1 MSRPDPVGKPSPTGE
16 ATALYQHPPAEQAA
30 RTGRTHVALV
40 RGAGPQ
46 PVEEIQRLLRKRL
59 RYFALVISG
68 GIVVLL
74 LVVFLPA
81 LFRAETNVPGIVI
94 TFGVYGAEA
103 GLAVVAA
110 WILWSRRPLSLGQL
124 RVIEVI
130 VFGTMVASGVWM
142 HYDFFVPFWAPNP
155 PVESLYPLGYPLLLA
170 AGESLPW
177 VFLIMVYGTF
187 IPNTWRRCA
196 AFVGIMAVIPWVL
209 TAASAI
215 TGAAM
220 GTRPLLNFLD
230 FLTFMGMWLAF
241 AVAVAVYGSYRIGL
255 LRQEA
260 LEARKLGQY
269 QLKQRLGA
277 GGMGEVY
284 LAEHVLLRR
293 PCAAKLIRPERAGD
307 PKHLLRFER
316 EVRTTATLTHPNTV
330 QIYDYGHSEDG
341 TFYYVME
348 YLPGLTLEQ
357 LVKQYGPLPPGR
369 AIHFLRQL
377 CGALQEAHGIG
388 LIHRDIKPGNVMVCQ
403 RGGLHD
409 TAKLLDFGLVLPPA
423 GDPDGEKLTQEGAVA
438 GTPAYMSPE
447 QAGGQENVDARSD
460 IYSVGALAY
469 FLLAGQP
476 PFAGR
481 SSVKMLAAHLY
492 ELPAPLTQRRPDV
505 PGDLQAVV
513 LRCLAKEPA
522 GRYADA
528 ESLET
533 ALAGCHTAGAW
544 SAMQAASWWR
554 CQAGTNEIG
563 GFQGVNEV
571 RDRTSR

>member
-1 MSRPDPVGKPSPTGE
+1 MSRPDPVGMPSLTGE
-16 ATALYQHPPAEQAA
+16 PTALYQNQPAEPGA
-30 RTGRTHVALV
+30 RTGRAHIALV

-68 GIVVLL
+68 GIAVLL

-81 LFRAETNVPGIVI
+81 LFRPETNVPEIAI
-94 TFGVYGAEA
+94 SFGVYGAEA

-110 WILWSRRPLSLGQL
+110 WILGSRRSLSLGQL

-209 TAASAI
+209 TATSALK
-215 TGAAM
+215 GDAM

-230 FLTFMGMWLAF
+230 FLTFMGIWLAF
-241 AVAVAVYGSYRIGL
+241 AVAVAVYGSYRIEL

-260 LEARKLGQY
+260 LEARRLGQY

-293 PCAAKLIRPERAGD
+293 PCAIKLIRPERAGD
-307 PKHLLRFER
+307 PKHLVRFER

-330 QIYDYGHSEDG
+330 
-341 TFYYVME
+341 
-348 YLPGLTLEQ
+348 
-357 LVKQYGPLPPGR
+357 
-369 AIHFLRQL
+369 
-377 CGALQEAHGIG
+377 
-388 LIHRDIKPGNVMVCQ
+388 
-403 RGGLHD
+403 
-409 TAKLLDFGLVLPPA
+409 
-423 GDPDGEKLTQEGAVA
+423 
-438 GTPAYMSPE
+438 
-447 QAGGQENVDARSD
+447 
-460 IYSVGALAY
+460 
-469 FLLAGQP
+469 
-476 PFAGR
+476 
-481 SSVKMLAAHLY
+481 
-492 ELPAPLTQRRPDV
+492 
-505 PGDLQAVV
+505 
-513 LRCLAKEPA
+513 
-522 GRYADA
+522 
-528 ESLET
+528 
-533 ALAGCHTAGAW
+533 
-544 SAMQAASWWR
+544 
-554 CQAGTNEIG
+554 
-563 GFQGVNEV
+563 
-571 RDRTSR
+571 